1 MLRFTPRAY
10 WWAIPWACLS
20 QVRLVEHNPFPL
32 PGHAHL
38 GKPRWI
44 GTASSPNLG
53 ESTSGEV
60 KGSRGKRL
68 LKSVS
73 ISNNFTAVDPSVLK
87 FLIHLHP
94 APHPSSH
101 LLLILHATSRGLWGN
116 PLSLL
121 GKFTLPSVMERLKLN
136 IWTWFC
142 SDSKPVQWEKG
153 SFLVFLGGW
162 KHLVCND
169 GDQPPEQAVQ
179 IWLING
185 APCLFPKGAPTWTMS
200 SLLLSKNTLLATL
213 LQNVMNHDHCHHL
226 DLWKSSKDRGWGYV
240 SSLVPQRNIF

>member
-1 MLRFTPRAY
+1 MFSLNSHLAEMGLRLNEKFQIKVTFTCQFLAILMLRFTPRAY

-94 APHPSSH
+94 APHP
-101 LLLILHATSRGLWGN
+101 LIASFANPSRNIARFVGEIHSVCWGN
-116 PLSLL
+116 SP
-121 GKFTLPSVMERLKLN
+121 FHPWWR
-136 IWTWFC
+136 
-142 SDSKPVQWEKG
+142 D
-153 SFLVFLGGW
+153 
-162 KHLVCND
+162 
-169 GDQPPEQAVQ
+169 
-179 IWLING
+179 
-185 APCLFPKGAPTWTMS
+185 
-200 SLLLSKNTLLATL
+200 
-213 LQNVMNHDHCHHL
+213 
-226 DLWKSSKDRGWGYV
+226 
-240 SSLVPQRNIF
+240 

>member
-1 MLRFTPRAY
+1 MNWDSIITK
-10 WWAIPWACLS
+10 PWR
-20 QVRLVEHNPFPL
+20 VNF
-32 PGHAHL
+32 
-38 GKPRWI
+38 RW
-44 GTASSPNLG
+44 SERQSWF
-53 ESTSGEV
+53 S
-60 KGSRGKRL
+60 RL

-101 LLLILHATSRGLWGN
+101 LLLILHATSRGLWGKSTQFVGEIH
-116 PLSLL
+116 PSIRDGEIKIKYLDLILFRLQTCTVGKGELFGFSRWLEAPSL
-121 GKFTLPSVMERLKLN
+121 
-136 IWTWFC
+136 
-142 SDSKPVQWEKG
+142 QWRR
-153 SFLVFLGGW
+153 STTRTSRPDLA
-162 KHLVCND
+162 
-169 GDQPPEQAVQ
+169 DQRRPMFV
-179 IWLING
+179 
-185 APCLFPKGAPTWTMS
+185 PKRRPPTWTMS